1 MFSHIVTQISGRITV
16 LYTQALVS
24 LKALLSKLV
33 NSLRVSFSQAYLSV
47 VNLFNPFVQTL
58 LKIKPLL
65 VSLTT
70 QVQSIKQ
77 GLKLVVTTSG
87 QIGSLL
93 QTTVA
98 QIRQV
103 VSLGLKKDKPLAN
116 KDLQGQ

>member
-1 MFSHIVTQISGRITV
+1 MFMHIVSHLSGRITA
-16 LYTQALVS
+16 LFIQALAS
-24 LKALLSKLV
+24 LKVLLWSLV
-33 NSLRVSFSQAYLSV
+33 NSLRASFIRAYQNVVS
-47 VNLFNPFVQTL
+47 LFNPLVQTL
-58 LKIKPLL
+58 LKIKAL
-65 VSLTT
+65 VASLIT

-103 VSLGLKKDKPLAN
+103 ASIGLKKDKPLVN
-116 KDLQGQ
+116 KDSQEQ